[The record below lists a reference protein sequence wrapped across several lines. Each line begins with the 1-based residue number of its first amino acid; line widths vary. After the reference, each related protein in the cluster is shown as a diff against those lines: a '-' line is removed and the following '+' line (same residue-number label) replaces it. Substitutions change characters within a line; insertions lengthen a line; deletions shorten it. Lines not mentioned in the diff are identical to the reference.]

1 MVIIGLLCL
10 VIFGPSKLPRRARD
24 LGRFVNE
31 ARLQLDEFKAEIS
44 STEVEGKEDSRRR
57 KKGRPT

>member
-10 VIFGPSKLPRRARD
+10 VIFGPSKLPRMARD

-44 STEVEGKEDSRRR
+44 STEEEDKQNSRRR
-57 KKGRPT
+57 